1 MSDLNPTRVE
11 AEDIM
16 QTCECGKKMPACGT
30 TEICLTCVRKL
41 NPKEFRE
48 TLYDLLDTW
57 TSNRP
62 DIEVDELHSLC
73 PAISS
78 MIRLQSR
85 DEPNAAD
92 GYAEGA

>member
-1 MSDLNPTRVE
+1 MTDRPNPDHAE
-11 AEDIM
+11 AEAIM
-16 QTCECGKKMPACGT
+16 QTCECGKKIPACGT

-48 TLYDLLDTW
+48 TLYDLLSTW

-62 DIEVDELHSLC
+62 DIEVDELQSLC

-78 MIRLQSR
+78 MIRLQSKH
-85 DEPNAAD
+85 EAAMAQ
-92 GYAEGA
+92 GEAE